1 MKKDSKTQLTTLET
15 ALQKQFKPDEN
26 RLETIMR
33 ESYELTAKI
42 QSANIAAIVGFGLLA
57 LSIKPIIGHGKFGGW
72 LKGVLGGQMSKS
84 TAYSWIEA
92 AKYLIAK
99 ISTAEKQTDIIS
111 VRICEFIAAV
121 NIKNGAEE
129 IFSDAKLTSDFVAHV
144 STDLPF
150 RTFLNILKTANAA
163 AIEAEDEERAYADEQ
178 AEQSKPQP
186 KNNLRG
192 LQGGDSSGGQMTF
205 FDELFD
211 EVRATIEIKREND
224 PRFLQL
230 SKEEMD
236 DLGNYLIEQGKAI
249 LNLAKEKRD

>member
-111 VRICEFIAAV
+111 ERICEFISVAG
-121 NIKNGAEE
+121 IKNGAEE
-129 IFSDAKLTSDFVAHV
+129 IFSDSKLTSDFVNHV
-144 STDLPF
+144 SANLPF
-150 RTFLNILKTANAA
+150 KTFLNILKTANAA
-163 AIEAEDEERAYADEQ
+163 AIEAEDEERRSIES
-178 AEQSKPQP
+178 SK
-186 KNNLRG
+186 KAVGLRG
-192 LQGGDSSGGQMTF
+192 LQGGGGQMTF
-205 FDELFD
+205 FNELFE
-211 EVRATIEIKREND
+211 EVRATVEIKREND

-230 SKEEMD
+230 TKEEMG

>member
-1 MKKDSKTQLTTLET
+1 MKKSQKSTEITPLET
-15 ALQKQFKPDEN
+15 ALQKQFKPDAS
-26 RLETIMR
+26 RLDTLIR
-33 ESYELTAKI
+33 EAYDRTTKI
-42 QSANIAAIVGFGLLA
+42 QGANIAAMVGFGLLA
-57 LSIKPIIGHGKFGGW
+57 LSVKPIIGHGKFGDW

-163 AIEAEDEERAYADEQ
+163 AIEAEDEERRSIES
-178 AEQSKPQP
+178 SK
-186 KNNLRG
+186 KAVGLRG
-192 LQGGDSSGGQMTF
+192 LQGGCGEQSPQMMLWEDWTN
-205 FDELFD
+205 ELGD
-211 EVRATIEIKREND
+211 IDKLVKHKDKLRLSNDQYKMIAQKLRATADEIESLIK
-224 PRFLQL
+224 
-230 SKEEMD
+230 
-236 DLGNYLIEQGKAI
+236 A
-249 LNLAKEKRD
+249 

>member
-72 LKGVLGGQMSKS
+72 LKETLGGQLSKS
-84 TAYSWIEA
+84 TAYSWIESA
-92 AKYLIAK
+92 RYLIAK
-99 ISTAEKQTDIIS
+99 VSTAEKQTDIIS
-111 VRICEFIAAV
+111 ERICEFISVAG
-121 NIKNGAEE
+121 IKNGAEE
-129 IFSDAKLTSDFVAHV
+129 IFSDSKLTSDFVNHV
-144 STDLPF
+144 SANLPF
-150 RTFLNILKTANAA
+150 KTFLNILKTANAA
-163 AIEAEDEERAYADEQ
+163 AIEAEDEERRSIES
-178 AEQSKPQP
+178 SK
-186 KNNLRG
+186 KAVGLRG
-192 LQGGDSSGGQMTF
+192 LQGSGGQMTF
-205 FDELFD
+205 FNELFE
-211 EVRATIEIKREND
+211 EVRATVEIKREND

-230 SKEEMD
+230 SKEEMG